1 MQEKEIW
8 QARDP
13 EYRNRVLDS
22 FQRQPFMQTLGV
34 ELTSIEPGYC
44 EMRLAF
50 QESLTQQDGYF
61 HAGIMATIA
70 DNSAGYAA
78 FSLMQPDSAVLSVE
92 FKINLLSPG
101 IGEFLRAKGRVIKN
115 GRTLKVCQSEVFNEK
130 EGELTLCAI
139 ATVTLME
146 LQKPSDTFI

>member
-1 MQEKEIW
+1 MNELKQW
-8 QARDP
+8 QASDP
-13 EYRNRVLDS
+13 EYRTRVRDS
-22 FQRQPFMQTLGV
+22 FQQQPFMQTLGV

-50 QESLTQQDGYF
+50 KESLTQQDGYF

-78 FSLMQPDSAVLSVE
+78 FSLMQPGSAVLSVE
-92 FKINLLSPG
+92 FKVNLLSPG
-101 IGEFLRAKGRVIKN
+101 LGEFLLAKARVIKN
-115 GRTLKVCQSEVFNEK
+115 GRTLKICQTEVFNEK

-146 LQKPSDTFI
+146 LQKR